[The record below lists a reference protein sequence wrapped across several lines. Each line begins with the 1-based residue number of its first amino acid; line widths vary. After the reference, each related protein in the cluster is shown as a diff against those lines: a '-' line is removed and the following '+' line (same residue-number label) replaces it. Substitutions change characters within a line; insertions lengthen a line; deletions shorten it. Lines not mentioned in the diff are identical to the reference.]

1 MEAAALKLAVHHKAA
16 QRGLAGLPKAD
27 HERVEVLRG
36 FGRGVKAKALEQF
49 AKKNNKQYGEP
60 VNIGWN
66 FTKFLVNRAG
76 ELVARF
82 EPTADMDEVEKA
94 IKAQL

>member
-1 MEAAALKLAVHHKAA
+1 MSFFDYTVTALAAEK
-16 QRGLAGLPKAD
+16 PF
-27 HERVEVLRG
+27 EG

-49 AKKNNKQYGEP
+49 AKKNNEQYGEP